1 MNTEMNQWV
10 IMIGGSNEFIVKNLI
25 SWIGDGSPNEWT
37 SKQMNEWMNEWMNK
51 WAIDV
56 KMNERSA
63 VLPSFWTTLAVG
75 WNNCQ
80 GQAKYCGRMKH
91 LFFFMEMVV

>member
-1 MNTEMNQWV
+1 M
-10 IMIGGSNEFIVKNLI
+10 GGSNEFIVKNLI
-25 SWIGDGSPNEWT
+25 SWIGDGIPNEWT
-37 SKQMNEWMNEWMNK
+37 SKQMNEWMNK
-51 WAIDV
+51 WAINV
-56 KMNERSA
+56 KMNEHSA

-80 GQAKYCGRMKH
+80 GQAKYCGRKKN

>member
-1 MNTEMNQWV
+1 MNEWMNEWTNAWINTEMNQWV

-37 SKQMNEWMNEWMNK
+37 SKQMNEWMYE

-56 KMNERSA
+56 KMNEQSA
-63 VLPSFWTTLAVG
+63 VLPSF
-75 WNNCQ
+75 
-80 GQAKYCGRMKH
+80 
-91 LFFFMEMVV
+91 